1 MAKGKW
7 KVQCN
12 VVGGRYLYIPY
23 RVRNLSEVIH
33 SGNIEHYG
41 EYTEDQA
48 EAQAI
53 CDRLNNEEGGL
64 DDGERG

>member
-1 MAKGKW
+1 MAKSRW

-23 RVRNLSEVIH
+23 RVRNLNEVIH

-53 CDRLNNEEGGL
+53 CDRLNNKEGGNE
-64 DDGERG
+64 DGERG

>member
-12 VVGGRYLYIPY
+12 VIGGVRMYIPY
-23 RVRNLSEVIH
+23 RVINEKEVIH

-41 EYTEDQA
+41 KYTEDEA
-48 EAQAI
+48 AAQAVA
-53 CDRLNNEEGGL
+53 DRLNNENETER
-64 DDGERG
+64 DTDGY

>member
-1 MAKGKW
+1 MSKGIW

-12 VVGGRYLYIPY
+12 PIGGRYLYIPY
-23 RVRNLSEVIH
+23 RVKDTSYVIH

-41 EYTEDQA
+41 EYTQDKD

-53 CDRLNNEEGGL
+53 CDRLNSEEGGL
-64 DDGERG
+64 ENGERS